1 VEPRSVVIVNPQSQ
15 GGRLGKRWAELA
27 EHIGRAFPYDEALTK
42 AQGDATKLT
51 RDALKAGAQRII
63 AVGGDGTINEVANGF
78 FDEAGAP
85 LDTKAT
91 LAVIPFGTG
100 GDLRRT
106 LGIPKEPREAID
118 IIKANRTRRID
129 LGKLELTSHEG
140 KRFTRMF
147 INIASFGISGRLD
160 RMINESGKKLGRIGY
175 FVTGPRASLTHK
187 NQRVQLI
194 FDGNTEQRVEATTY
208 VVAVANGRYFGGG
221 MMIAPNAELDDGMF
235 DVTMVGDLSITQLL
249 TGFARQVYSG
259 AHLKTKGVSVRR
271 ARVVEA
277 EAIDPNDKVEFDV
290 DGEHLG
296 RLPARFE
303 VVPSALTLV
312 VPGA

>member
-1 VEPRSVVIVNPQSQ
+1 
-15 GGRLGKRWAELA
+15 
-27 EHIGRAFPYDEALTK
+27 
-42 AQGDATKLT
+42 
-51 RDALKAGAQRII
+51 
-63 AVGGDGTINEVANGF
+63 
-78 FDEAGAP
+78 
-85 LDTKAT
+85 
-91 LAVIPFGTG
+91 
-100 GDLRRT
+100 
-106 LGIPKEPREAID
+106 
-118 IIKANRTRRID
+118 
-129 LGKLELTSHEG
+129 
-140 KRFTRMF
+140 
-147 INIASFGISGRLD
+147 
-160 RMINESGKKLGRIGY
+160 
-175 FVTGPRASLTHK
+175 
-187 NQRVQLI
+187 
-194 FDGNTEQRVEATTY
+194 
-208 VVAVANGRYFGGG
+208 

>member
-175 FVTGPRASLTHK
+175 FVTGTRASLTHK

-194 FDGNTEQRVEATTY
+194 FDGNKAEAVDVTMY

-221 MMIAPNAELDDGMF
+221 MMIAPNAELDDGLF
-235 DVTMVGDLSITQLL
+235 DVTVVGDLSITQLL

-277 EAIDPNDKVEFDV
+277 EATDANDKVEFDV
-290 DGEHLG
+290 DGEHIG

-303 VVPSALTLV
+303 ILPNALTLV